1 MRTSLLLAAGPERSR
16 ADPERP
22 ATVHTWFLCRQADA
36 RFVVAVAQRH
46 GLLGEEF
53 RPIFLA
59 DDGIDHV
66 VGVGFARGDLNR

>member
-1 MRTSLLLAAGPERSR
+1 MCTFLLLAAGPERSR
-16 ADPERP
+16 ADPER
-22 ATVHTWFLCRQADA
+22 TTTIHTWFLCRQADA

-46 GLLGEEF
+46 GLLGEEL

-66 VGVGFARGDLNR
+66 VGVGPAGGDLNG